1 MYFHSLCLFRQK
13 QTCCSQV
20 KAGCNHE
27 FRDGLHSLIQTRKED
42 CYIIIKPNGCPGI
55 VAGEYVC
62 RYYCVCGPLLSHAR
76 CASLILNSECLLE
89 MHLIW
94 GCLGWFRRM
103 MLMLHVENMRTWS
116 STLLFCY
123 FSIRR
128 RWRDSKTNKR
138 WCVHWVLSCTVYTT
152 PCICVCVCLYP
163 TCATPAS
170 YDALPVRSLI
180 SFLLCYF
187 FKAEH
192 ILTTHIDLFARA
204 WIHLAQQ
211 QGSIWILAC
220 SLWFITVHNGRG
232 TTQNTAEVR
241 VLPYGVRRGNE
252 QPYGSTGQG
261 LNTGLWK

>member
-1 MYFHSLCLFRQK
+1 M
-13 QTCCSQV
+13 
-20 KAGCNHE
+20 
-27 FRDGLHSLIQTRKED
+27 
-42 CYIIIKPNGCPGI
+42 
-55 VAGEYVC
+55 
-62 RYYCVCGPLLSHAR
+62 
-76 CASLILNSECLLE
+76 
-89 MHLIW
+89 
-94 GCLGWFRRM
+94 
-103 MLMLHVENMRTWS
+103 
-116 STLLFCY
+116 
-123 FSIRR
+123 
-128 RWRDSKTNKR
+128 
-138 WCVHWVLSCTVYTT
+138 
-152 PCICVCVCLYP
+152 CVCLHP

-261 LNTGLWK
+261 LNTGL